1 MHAGCALAASTVA
14 AKAGINNPGS
24 ASAGPPVTTPTGRV
38 VLNMNQPTYFDN
50 LYPYLNILHGAGE
63 VHFQN
68 GSTTLFRSDA
78 PPGGQAFGNP
88 SAYGVCI
95 DNNGQPIDMSGA
107 TGVNNFTQI
116 FFNNGSLISPQI
128 AGVSFTLM
136 WTGGIGWQG
145 QINGQST
152 GNIGQFTATGASS
165 SFAATLP
172 ATAETLMYIQFNVN
186 TGSKASPPQNIAL
199 VPTAFVAA
207 YLAGAIFFPSW
218 FSQTNATGGILRCMP
233 IQNTPSNNT
242 TTSIDSIA
250 TTACYNWNGQAGLS
264 NGVPMSVLSALA
276 LQSNKHIWL
285 NIQQGFISP
294 KLKVFQNPSNVQSF
308 YDVTLGAVTSANPA
322 VINFNF
328 NQPWV
333 GGDNLILSQAN
344 VNFAG
349 TFAGSIICTDLAS
362 SIFTKAGHNFVK
374 GQAIMPGTLYSGNG
388 DSGTYPTGFS
398 KGTVYFA
405 TNITA
410 NTFQIASSLANA
422 NAGTALTL
430 TGTMKGP
437 VQVFGAITGG
447 SGYTNGTYTAV
458 PITGGT
464 GTLCTATVVVSGG
477 VVTAVIPDNTAPP
490 NSGSGNGYTKGDS
503 LSALAA
509 NIGGTGSGFSVVVG
523 SVVIRVTQVITGNS
537 LGVASSTAKTATL
550 SGPGSDTSLY
560 GVQLGNISIASSVM
574 TSSRGSGW
582 WEVGEQVQFGTYDG
596 VLQDQATYP
605 PEITKGTKYFIVNSS
620 GGTFQISTTL
630 QGSPMTLT
638 GSGVGQLNAYKST
651 NVTSG
656 VVQSVFDAAYTYTQV
671 RRFANFFN
679 LAFAGTK
686 IIAYYEYANEIWNPG
701 GGQETNALLAAQ
713 GPIFFDASISTGVG
727 DKLAGYVQAVVAN
740 ALFDEYGG
748 DKTRYKVM
756 LGDFQ
761 TVDIGG
767 GGHFNNCLT
776 GIGLWQTATSSAR
789 TIQNLF
795 DHIIVTNYW
804 SQSYCP
810 NGSTVACTFNTG
822 TSTVAITGSISL
834 GAPFKFHATSGSLP
848 SPLAENTTYWLV
860 GSSPNF
866 GIATTP
872 LGSPVTLS
880 GTLGTY
886 TCYHCGS
893 DVIGELIQ
901 QSIALNISLPGTW
914 PTKYSYYEAQLRQ
927 DSNDMRW
934 TSGQGTTFNSTPGYD
949 SFNWSASV
957 YAAITANFLAVGKPC
972 AGLSLMPYEG
982 GDDNSPQGGFWAL
995 FGQGTAPNNGV
1006 SITASI
1012 AGTTL
1017 QVTGGSSQF
1026 VAIGADI
1033 TGAGVTAG
1041 TIITG
1046 IRTDLGAGFYTVNNS
1061 QTVGSSTLT
1070 LQNTTFQ
1077 DFYLT
1082 TMYSDTYA
1090 QAFVDF
1096 YNLVGP
1102 TYFGGHISQFLDTN
1116 AFGTQQNQGT
1126 YGMAR
1131 YIGDNNPRVTWVS
1144 FVNNLP

>member
-1 MHAGCALAASTVA
+1 MGLNLLSLVSRVA
-14 AKAGINNPGS
+14 
-24 ASAGPPVTTPTGRV
+24 TPTGRV
-38 VLNMNQPTYFDN
+38 VLNINAPNYFNN
-50 LYPYLNILHGAGE
+50 LYPYLNILHGGDG
-63 VHFQN
+63 VHFAN
-68 GSTTLFRSDA
+68 GGGTTLFRTDA
-78 PPGGQAFGNP
+78 PPGGSSFAIP
-88 SAYGVCI
+88 SAYGVCV
-95 DNNGQPIDMSGA
+95 DNNGQPIDMSA
-107 TGVNNFTQI
+107 AVGVDRFSQI
-116 FFNNGSLISPQI
+116 FFNNTSLISPQL
-128 AGVSFTLM
+128 AGVSYTLM
-136 WTGGIGWQG
+136 WTGGIGWSG
-145 QINGQST
+145 QIVGQT
-152 GNIGQFTATGASS
+152 LGLIGSFTATGATSS
-165 SFAATLP
+165 VAIMLP
-172 ATAETLMYIQFNVN
+172 ASGETLMYIQFVKG
-186 TGSKASPPQNIAL
+186 TGSLASPPQNIAL
-199 VPTAFVAA
+199 VPTASVAA
-207 YLAGAIFFPSW
+207 YNAGAIFSPAW

-233 IQNTPSNNT
+233 IQNTPSNNL
-242 TTSIDSIA
+242 TTSIDTTP
-250 TTACYNWNGQAGLS
+250 TTACYNWNGQSGIN
-264 NGVPMSVLSALA
+264 NGVPLSVLSALA

-294 KLKVFQNPSNVQSF
+294 KIKVISNPSNVQSF
-308 YDVTLGAVTSANPA
+308 YDITLGAVTSANPA
-322 VINFNF
+322 VLNFAS

-333 GGDNLILSQAN
+333 NGDNLLVIGAN

-349 TFAGSIICTDLAS
+349 TFAGSIICTDLAA

-374 GQAIMPGTLYSGNG
+374 GQAVLPGTLYSGSG
-388 DSGTYPTGFS
+388 DSSTYPTGFS
-398 KGTVYFA
+398 KGTTYFA

-410 NTFQIASSLANA
+410 NTFQIASTLANA

-458 PITGGT
+458 PMTGGT

-477 VVTAVIPDNTAPP
+477 AVTAVIPDNTAPP
-490 NSGSGNGYTKGDS
+490 NSGSGNGYTKGDT

-509 NIGGTGSGFSVVVG
+509 NIGGTGSGFSVAVG
-523 SVVIRVTQVITGNS
+523 SVVIRVTQIITTNS
-537 LGVASSTAKTATL
+537 LGVASSTTKTATL

-560 GVQLGNISIASSVM
+560 GIQLGNISIASSII

-582 WEVGEQVQFGTYDG
+582 WQVGEQVQFGTYDG

-651 NVTSG
+651 NVTSCS
-656 VVQSVFDAAYTYTQV
+656 VQSVFDATYTYTQV

-679 LAFAGTK
+679 LALAGTK

-701 GGQETNALLAAQ
+701 GGQETSALMNAQ
-713 GPIFFDASISTGVG
+713 GPVFFDVSISTGPG
-727 DKLAGYVQAVVAN
+727 DKLAGYIQALVAN

-748 DKTRYKVM
+748 DKTRYKMM

-761 TVDIGG
+761 STDVGG

-776 GIGLWQTATSSAR
+776 GIGLWQIATGSIR

-804 SQSYCP
+804 SQSYSG
-810 NGSTVACTFNTG
+810 NSNTVAATFNTG
-822 TSTVAITGSISL
+822 TSTVAIANTTNAAGGSSPGPVSL

-901 QSIALNISLPGTW
+901 QSIALNNSLPGTW
-914 PTKYSYYEAQLRQ
+914 PTKYSYFEAQLRQ

-934 TSGQGTTFNSTPGYD
+934 TGGQGNPFVNGPGYA
-949 SFNWSASV
+949 SFAW
-957 YAAITANFLAVGKPC
+957 AAAQIYPVITANFLAVGKPC

-982 GDDNSPQGGFWAL
+982 GDDNSPQNGFWAL
-995 FGQGTAPNNGV
+995 FNNSNGTTSGV

-1017 QVTGGSSQF
+1017 QVTGGSSSF
-1026 VAIGADI
+1026 VSIGGDI

-1041 TIITG
+1041 TMVVG

-1061 QTVGSSTLT
+1061 QTVASSTLT
-1070 LQNTTFQ
+1070 FGNTTFQ
-1077 DFYLT
+1077 DFFLT
-1082 TMYSDTYA
+1082 TMYSDAYA

-1102 TYFGGHISQFLDTN
+1102 TYFNGYISQFLDTN
-1116 AFGTQQNQGT
+1116 AFGMQQNQGT

-1144 FVNNLP
+1144 YVNNLP